1 MILQIY
7 NNRGKKYVRI
17 VQSFRDPITK
27 QPKTKVIQAFGSL
40 DKLLIN
46 DPQSLE
52 RLQLQV
58 DEMNLNSDERKQQEA
73 HEVLTNFLNKKNTNI
88 EVPEEGF
95 PLKNYGVGIYEYI
108 WDSLQLDQFFRYRQN
123 KSSQLNFNIKDV
135 VSLLTHSRLLY
146 PGSKLKTYH
155 KQSAFL
161 NQPECELEHLYK
173 SLKFLCDQKDNL
185 EIYLNKQLSKQFN
198 RSIAVA
204 FYDVTT
210 YYFESVNKDEL
221 KDFGYS
227 KDNKVNQVQVVM
239 GLLIDDK
246 GIPISYE
253 LFPGNTNDFKTMVP
267 IMEQLK
273 KKYGIHKM
281 IVTADRG
288 LNSKKNL
295 HFLKSMGYDYVM
307 AFKIRSSS
315 KELKNVVL
323 DTDDYLYQGED
334 FKWKVCDFETTVRVN
349 DKMESWTD
357 NMVMTWSAKRAAKD
371 RKDRERLI
379 EKSKK
384 LVESQSR
391 LKAEMKKG
399 GKKYVKMALT
409 EDDSVTFNEQQ
420 VKMDEQF
427 DGYYAILTSDDK
439 LSAQQVIETYQGL
452 WKIEE
457 SFRVLKSNLEARPIY
472 VWTEKSIR
480 GHFAI
485 CYLALVIERLLEY
498 RLQEAGLNIS
508 TERIQE
514 ALRSANITL
523 VRENGIDYYL
533 KNEVTSDF
541 SEILKALK
549 LNAIPTYGKVKE
561 IKKHIYT

>member
-58 DEMNLNSDERKQQEA
+58 DEMNLSSDERKQQEA